1 MTIAR
6 VTTLIIIDINPPM
19 SVFIW
24 FFPLYVRVTCVGYK
38 SVSTVNIEFYYNI
51 ITNSKLIYFIKHI
64 NNRDPKQ

>member
-6 VTTLIIIDINPPM
+6 VITLITMDINPPI

-38 SVSTVNIEFYYNI
+38 SASTVNIEYINRI
-51 ITNSKLIYFIKHI
+51 INNKLIYYI
-64 NNRDPKQ
+64 NTY